1 MLHIFGAYLALF
13 PLQQKLQ
20 TFLEWMKTFG
30 VGGVFA
36 LTLLDS
42 AFVPTAG
49 APDALLL
56 YLAANG
62 QAFFSA
68 TAAVIGSTLG
78 CLILY
83 YISRAAGEA
92 ALGKFSSSKRDRA
105 KQLLDKYDVLA
116 VLITAILPPPFPFK
130 IFVISAG
137 VFRVRVKRFVTA
149 IFVGRAFRYGLLAAL
164 AFKYGDQAKDIFKQ
178 HYPKIGLGL
187 ALALIIGLVIYTMI
201 KRRRQ
206 GDLNGGS
213 MEAVQA
219 EAPLAD

>member
-1 MLHIFGAYLALF
+1 MLRLTGAYLALF

-20 TFLEWMKTFG
+20 VFLNWVQTFG
-30 VGGVFA
+30 VGGVFV

-56 YLAANG
+56 ILAANG
-62 QAFFSA
+62 QAFL
-68 TAAVIGSTLG
+68 AAVAAIIGSTAG
-78 CLILY
+78 CIVLY

-105 KQLLDKYDVLA
+105 KRLLDKYDVLA
-116 VLITAILPPPFPFK
+116 VLISAILPPPFPFK

-137 VFRVRVKRFVTA
+137 VFRLRIERFVIA
-149 IFVGRAFRYGLLAAL
+149 ILAGRAFRYGLLAIF
-164 AFKYGDQAKDIFKQ
+164 AFKYGQQAEAIFKQ

-187 ALALIIGLVIYTMI
+187 ALALIGFLLLYTMI
-201 KRRRQ
+201 K
-206 GDLNGGS
+206 
-213 MEAVQA
+213 
-219 EAPLAD
+219 

>member
-1 MLHIFGAYLALF
+1 MPNLPSAFFALF
-13 PLQQKLQ
+13 PLQQKLKPL
-20 TFLEWMKTFG
+20 LEWIQSFG

-56 YLAANG
+56 ILSANG
-62 QAFFSA
+62 NAIAAAIAA
-68 TAAVIGSTLG
+68 TIGSTIG
-78 CLILY
+78 CVILY

-92 ALGKFSSSKRDRA
+92 ALGRFSSSKRDRA
-105 KQLLDKYDVLA
+105 KKLLDKYDVLA
-116 VLITAILPPPFPFK
+116 VLISAVLPPPFPFK

-137 VFRVRVKRFVTA
+137 VFRLRIERFVIA
-149 IFVGRAFRYGLLAAL
+149 IVAGRAFRYGLLAIL
-164 AFKYGDQAKDIFKQ
+164 AYKYGAQASDIFKQ

-187 ALALIIGLVIYTMI
+187 ALALVGFLLLYTLI

-206 GDLNGGS
+206 ALMTQNI
-213 MEAVQA
+213 EQV
-219 EAPLAD
+219 

>member
-1 MLHIFGAYLALF
+1 MLNLPSAFFALF

-20 TFLEWMKTFG
+20 SFLGWIQTFG

-56 YLAANG
+56 LLAANG
-62 QAFFSA
+62 QAV
-68 TAAVIGSTLG
+68 TAAIAATIGSTIG
-78 CLILY
+78 CVILY

-92 ALGKFSSSKRDRA
+92 ALGRFSSSKRDRA
-105 KQLLDKYDVLA
+105 KMLLDKYDVLA
-116 VLITAILPPPFPFK
+116 VLISAILPPPFPFK

-137 VFRVRVKRFVTA
+137 VFRLRIERFIIA
-149 IFVGRAFRYGLLAAL
+149 ILAGRAFRYGLLAIL
-164 AFKYGDQAKDIFKQ
+164 AYKYGAQASDIFKQ

-187 ALALIIGLVIYTMI
+187 ALGLVGFLLLYTLI

-206 GDLNGGS
+206 ALMTQNI
-213 MEAVQA
+213 EQV
-219 EAPLAD
+219 

>member
-1 MLHIFGAYLALF
+1 MFHFVRVYLALF
-13 PLQQKLQ
+13 PLQQKLH

-62 QAFFSA
+62 QAFFA
-68 TAAVIGSTLG
+68 AAAAVVGSTLG
-78 CLILY
+78 CLVLY

-92 ALGKFSSSKRDRA
+92 ALGKFSSSKRNRA
-105 KQLLDKYDVLA
+105 KLLLDKYDVLA
-116 VLITAILPPPFPFK
+116 VLISAILPPPFPFK

-137 VFRVRVKRFVTA
+137 VFRLRVKRFVAA
-149 IFVGRAFRYGLLAAL
+149 IFIGRAFRYGLLAAL

-178 HYPKIGLGL
+178 HYPTIGLGL
-187 ALALIIGLVIYTMI
+187 ALALIIGLVIYTLI

-206 GDLNGGS
+206 PDISAGL
-213 MEAVQA
+213 EPVQA
-219 EAPLAD
+219 EAD